1 MTKPQRDAMWLIRAW
16 CKAWERTH
24 AKLRRTCGDHYEI
37 REARLALVV
46 VRRCAVMGTATPT
59 LGDLN

>member
-1 MTKPQRDAMWLIRAW
+1 MTKPQRDASWLVREW
-16 CKAWERTH
+16 SKAWERTH

-37 REARLALVV
+37 REGKIALVI
-46 VRRCAVMGTATPT
+46 VRRCLVRGLSVPT